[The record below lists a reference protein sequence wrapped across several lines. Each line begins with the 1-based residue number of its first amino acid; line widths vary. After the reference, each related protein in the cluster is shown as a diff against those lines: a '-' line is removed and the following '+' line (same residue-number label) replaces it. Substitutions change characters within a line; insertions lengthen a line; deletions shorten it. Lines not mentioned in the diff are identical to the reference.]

1 MQHMEEGDHVQGTNR
16 TALRATEV
24 RLAHPPVLHPGPQ
37 CLANTGSTDMFLQG
51 VGRLRQLKEASE
63 VFPGPVDKNLMENI
77 HAERSPVESA
87 VLEGESEVRVLGLEL
102 RYVNWDP
109 YSSARGR
116 YSTPSK

>member
-1 MQHMEEGDHVQGTNR
+1 
-16 TALRATEV
+16 
-24 RLAHPPVLHPGPQ
+24 
-37 CLANTGSTDMFLQG
+37 MFLQG

-63 VFPGPVDKNLMENI
+63 VFPGPVDKNLVENI
-77 HAERSPVESA
+77 HAERSPVERA